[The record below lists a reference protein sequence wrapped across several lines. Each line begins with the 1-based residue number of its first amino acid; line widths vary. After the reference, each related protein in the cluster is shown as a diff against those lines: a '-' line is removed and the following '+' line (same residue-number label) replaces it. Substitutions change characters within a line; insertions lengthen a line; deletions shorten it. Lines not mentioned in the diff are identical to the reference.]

1 MKKIIKLANLLF
13 YIVIFI
19 IFIYFVFQINSK
31 KNIKNSNKQ
40 KTEIKE
46 EKKQNNE
53 IKEFDNKNFK
63 FEYILEIDGI
73 KTTYLGENNKN
84 RTHFIYKSSKEESE
98 YYSIED
104 VFLKYSNKNYILSTN
119 PSLYFDFFDIEKI
132 KAIILKLNNNS
143 ISNKDL
149 YYIEK
154 SELLGDNR
162 LNKVDIVKENNI
174 IKQVKIDLT
183 NFANLY
189 KSNSKVTLI
198 LNYSDYNKVNEININ
213 K

>member
-1 MKKIIKLANLLF
+1 MKRIIKIANLIF

-19 IFIYFVFQINSK
+19 VFIYFVFQINSK
-31 KNIKNSNKQ
+31 KNIKNTNKQ
-40 KTEIKE
+40 KAEIKE

-53 IKEFDNKNFK
+53 LKEFDNKNFK

-104 VFLKYSNKNYILSTN
+104 VFLKHNNKNYILSTN

-132 KAIILKLNNNS
+132 KTIIIKLNNNS

-154 SELLGDNR
+154 SELLGDIR
-162 LNKVDIVKENNI
+162 LNKVDIIKENNI

-198 LNYSDYNKVNEININ
+198 LNYSDYNKINEININ

>member
-1 MKKIIKLANLLF
+1 MKKIIKLANLVF

-19 IFIYFVFQINSK
+19 IFIFFVFQINSK
-31 KNIKNSNKQ
+31 KNIKKSNDK
-40 KTEIKE
+40 KVI
-46 EKKQNNE
+46 EKLEKNKNDF
-53 IKEFDNKNFK
+53 KEFFNKNFK
-63 FEYILEIDGI
+63 FEYILEIDDI
-73 KTTYLGENNKN
+73 KTTYIGENNKN

-104 VFLKYSNKNYILSTN
+104 VFLKHNNKNYILSTN
-119 PSLYFDFFDIEKI
+119 PSLYFNFFDIEKI

-162 LNKVDIVKENNI
+162 LNKVDIIKENNI

-198 LNYSDYNKVNEININ
+198 LNYSDYNKINEININ

>member
-1 MKKIIKLANLLF
+1 MKKIIKLANLVF

-19 IFIYFVFQINSK
+19 IFIFFVFQINSK
-31 KNIKNSNKQ
+31 KNIKKSNDK
-40 KTEIKE
+40 KVI
-46 EKKQNNE
+46 EKLEKNKNDF
-53 IKEFDNKNFK
+53 KEFFNKNFK
-63 FEYILEIDGI
+63 FEYILEIDDI
-73 KTTYLGENNKN
+73 KTTYIGENNKN

-104 VFLKYSNKNYILSTN
+104 IFLKHNNKNYILSTN
-119 PSLYFDFFDIEKI
+119 PSLYFNFFDIEKI

-154 SELLGDNR
+154 SEFLGDNR
-162 LNKVDIVKENNI
+162 LNKVDIIKENNL
-174 IKQVKIDLT
+174 IKQIKIDLS
-183 NFANLY
+183 NFAKIY
-189 KSNSKVTLI
+189 QSNVKVILT
-198 LNYSDYNKVNEININ
+198 LNYSDYNKINEININ

>member
-1 MKKIIKLANLLF
+1 MKKIIKLANLVF

-19 IFIYFVFQINSK
+19 IFIFFVFQINSK
-31 KNIKNSNKQ
+31 KNIKKSNDK
-40 KTEIKE
+40 KVI
-46 EKKQNNE
+46 EKLEKNKNDF
-53 IKEFDNKNFK
+53 KEFFNKNFK
-63 FEYILEIDGI
+63 FEYILEIDGV
-73 KTTYLGENNKN
+73 KTTYIGENNKN

-104 VFLKYSNKNYILSTN
+104 IFLKHNNKNYILSTN
-119 PSLYFDFFDIEKI
+119 PSLYFNFFDIEKI

-154 SELLGDNR
+154 SEFLGDNR
-162 LNKVDIVKENNI
+162 LNKVDIIKENNL
-174 IKQVKIDLT
+174 IKQIKIDLS
-183 NFANLY
+183 NFAKIY
-189 KSNSKVTLI
+189 QSNVKVILT

>member
-1 MKKIIKLANLLF
+1 MKKIIKLANLVF

-19 IFIYFVFQINSK
+19 IFIFFVFQINSK
-31 KNIKNSNKQ
+31 KNIKKSNDK
-40 KTEIKE
+40 KVI
-46 EKKQNNE
+46 EKLEKNKNDF
-53 IKEFDNKNFK
+53 KEFFNKNFK
-63 FEYILEIDGI
+63 FEYILEIDDI
-73 KTTYLGENNKN
+73 KTTYIGENNKN

-104 VFLKYSNKNYILSTN
+104 IFLKHNNKNYILSTN

-132 KAIILKLNNNS
+132 KTIILKLNNNS

-162 LNKVDIVKENNI
+162 LNKVDIIKENNI

-198 LNYSDYNKVNEININ
+198 LNYSDYNKINEININ